1 VTEFELMQI
10 LTGFLGTCGFGI
22 LFNIRGR
29 RWIFAVLGG
38 LISWTLFVVLGL
50 VLANEPLRYFIVSL
64 LLSAYAEIMARIL
77 KTPTTTFIMTSLIPL
92 IPGGSLYYTM
102 SHAISG
108 EWGNFTARALYTL
121 QLAVALALGIVVT
134 AAVSGIWSAYKES
147 RLARR
152 GVQGEQNYEK

>member
-1 VTEFELMQI
+1 MTKFELLQI
-10 LTGFLGTCGFGI
+10 LTGFLGTCGFAI

-38 LISWTLFVVLGL
+38 LISWTLFVVLGFFFE
-50 VLANEPLRYFIVSL
+50 NEPLRYFIVSL
-64 LLSAYAEIMARIL
+64 LLSVYAEVMARVL

-108 EWGNFTARALYTL
+108 EWGIFTSRALYTM
-121 QLAVALALGIVVT
+121 QLAVALALGIVAVAAVTGSRST
-134 AAVSGIWSAYKES
+134 AAERHRA
-147 RLARR
+147 ARETER
-152 GVQGEQNYEK
+152 KKS

>member
-102 SHAISG
+102 SSAV
-108 EWGNFTARALYTL
+108 GNDFELFMQRGVYTL
-121 QLAVALALGIVVT
+121 ELAAALSLGIVTV
-134 AAVSGIWSAYKES
+134 AALS
-147 RLARR
+147 RLIKKSRTAKT
-152 GVQGEQNYEK
+152 GK